1 MIRYAVDASSPR
13 VPALTAHPSRR
24 TALVLSL
31 CFAAALG
38 GCGRRGGLE
47 LPGETPSPIGGPTP
61 PNLPPRAQAA
71 EDPANPAQRTPGGG
85 AASPT
90 QRNYDRDRPVGRTPV
105 LRSGQFIL
113 DPLL

>member
-1 MIRYAVDASSPR
+1 MIRYGAATSPPR
-13 VPALTAHPSRR
+13 VSALTAQPSRR

-47 LPGETPSPIGGPTP
+47 LPGETPSPVGGPTP
-61 PNLPPRAQAA
+61 PNLPPRSQAA
-71 EDPANPAQRTPGGG
+71 ADPANPAQRTPES
-85 AASPT
+85 ASANPA
-90 QRNYDRDRPVGRTPV
+90 QRNYDRDRPVGRNP
-105 LRSGQFIL
+105 LLPSGRFIL